1 MLSSRTLQRA
11 ALRTRAFTNSQ
22 VLNKSNRFAGFAGH
36 GHLNGMTSTSTSS
49 LRSFSIEVPAAPTS
63 SHPHEPLPSAR
74 GGLIYTETDEAPAL
88 ATYSLLPILS
98 KVCM

>member
-36 GHLNGMTSTSTSS
+36 GHLHGMTSTSS

-98 KVCM
+98 KVCI